1 MSPIIRNIIFGILL
15 IVIILLVIHFF
26 RSANS
31 HLSGLNPGN
40 KLVKIPSSK
49 IAANKNSNNYA
60 YSIWFYVSDWQY
72 RLSSEKSLITRNSNS
87 GNGASN
93 PHIVLASHTNDIKIN
108 VDTVGSSNKG
118 SDCSIRNFPLQ
129 RWVNLIVSLNGRTLD
144 VYLDG
149 KLVRTCILPGVAK
162 PIGESDIQITPGG
175 GFAGWTS
182 RLKYWAQPLNP
193 QEAFNVYKEGPGGSS
208 WTNIFERYKL
218 RITYLVD
225 NVEQGSI
232 SI

>member
-1 MSPIIRNIIFGILL
+1 MAPYENNLNINI
-15 IVIILLVIHFF
+15 
-26 RSANS
+26 SS
-31 HLSGLNPGN
+31 TSPGN
-40 KLVKIPSSK
+40 KT
-49 IAANKNSNNYA
+49 NN
-60 YSIWFYVSDWQY
+60 
-72 RLSSEKSLITRNSNS
+72 
-87 GNGASN
+87 
-93 PHIVLASHTNDIKIN
+93 NDC
-108 VDTVGSSNKG
+108 T
-118 SDCSIRNFPLQ
+118 IRNFPLQ
-129 RWVNLIVSLNGRTLD
+129 RWTHLVVSLNNRTLD

-218 RITYLVD
+218 RVTYLVD